1 MKISPKTYALLTY
14 DVLRESDQ
22 EKQKRMFAGLV
33 ELIKKNKDQRKLPQI
48 KRFLD
53 DIVAQKEGLVEM
65 ELETAWKVRDDLK
78 EEIRE
83 IFSQKAMGNKGKMI
97 IQEKINPGLIGGA
110 RIKIRSD
117 FWDFSW
123 QTILKKLK
131 KAIAN

>member
-14 DVLRESDQ
+14 EVLREPDQ

-33 ELIKKNKDQRKLPQI
+33 GLIKKNKDQKKLPQI

-53 DIVAQKEGLVEM
+53 EIVAQKEDLVEM
-65 ELETAWKVRDDLK
+65 ELETAWKVREGLK

-83 IFSQKAMGNKGKMI
+83 IFSQKTMKDKDKMI
-97 IQEKINPGLIGGA
+97 IQEKINPELIGGA

-117 FWDFSW
+117 LWDFSW
-123 QTILKKLK
+123 QTILRKMK
-131 KAIAN
+131 KAIAS